1 MNPLTR
7 RSVTTFCPPL
17 HRTAAPITR
26 PRRFSLVCVLAASL
40 AAALS
45 PAAAESGSTPFRIEE
60 ATIAGIQSAILNH
73 QVTAVQVVKLY
84 LARIKAYNGPSVEY
98 PDGILGPIK
107 TMPHAK
113 GIGALITLNLRPATR
128 QAMGFPD
135 RTARSMTDSAD
146 NDPNMPDALEVAA
159 QQDEEF
165 ARTGRL
171 VGPLHGVVMTIKDQ
185 YDTFDLRTTS
195 GADAPYAND
204 RPPHDSTFVSRL
216 RAAGAIILSKANM
229 GEYAGSYGHNRSSF
243 GGQVVNPYDTERDPG
258 GSSAG
263 VGAAVGANLATC
275 GIAEETGPSIRSPAQ
290 NNNCVGISPTQELVS
305 RVGLMNQGINTRVG
319 PIARTVEDA
328 ARILTVIAGYDPKD
342 ELTAFSVGH
351 LPAQPYQSFTH
362 ATTLKGMRIGI
373 LREYM
378 DRAVATKAE
387 LQNIAMAE
395 QAVEDLRALGATIVD
410 PGAEGLFTP
419 YIRRYYPMLTNASFA
434 KANPALFPVDA
445 EGKPATD
452 QVATLVMLGMDPSKV
467 PGHMTIRD
475 LPGVTAEGESKYG
488 YDWYLAQRGDA
499 NIKNL
504 ADLVAKA
511 KYFNDGTPGSGV
523 PSGLKTTDS
532 AMAMDSA
539 LRMQRRFVV
548 QQIVLQ
554 CLAELNLDAVVYPTG
569 TLPPDKISLYRRAG
583 GGAGARGGR
592 AAAADASGVAGLGGG
607 GGSGGVTSWN
617 FLGTQG
623 FPAITVPGGFTT
635 EAYDRLPARPARAS
649 GEASPAGAPGGSGP
663 RLAGPFPAK
672 LPIGVDF
679 LGRPFS
685 EPTLLTIAA
694 AYEQETHH
702 RMQPP
707 DFGPLPGGSAMS
719 LASMR

>member
-1 MNPLTR
+1 MKRFLASACILAVGVV
-7 RSVTTFCPPL
+7 SV
-17 HRTAAPITR
+17 
-26 PRRFSLVCVLAASL
+26 
-40 AAALS
+40 
-45 PAAAESGSTPFRIEE
+45 PAARADATAPSFKIEE
-60 ATIAGIQSAILNH
+60 ATIAKIQAAILSH
-73 QVTAVQVVKLY
+73 KVTATEIVKLY
-84 LARIKAYNGPSVEY
+84 LARIKTYNGPSVEY
-98 PDGILGPIK
+98 PQGILGPIK
-107 TMPHAK
+107 TMPHAT
-113 GIGALITLNLRPATR
+113 GIGALITLNLRPAAR
-128 QAMGFPD
+128 QAMGFSD
-135 RTARSMTDSAD
+135 RTARSMTDAVD
-146 NDPNMPDALEVAA
+146 NDPSMPDALEVAA
-159 QQDEEF
+159 KEDQEF
-165 ARTGRL
+165 AQTGKL

-185 YDTFDLRTTS
+185 YDTFDMRTTS
-195 GADAPYAND
+195 GADAAYAND
-204 RPPHDSTFVSRL
+204 RPPHDSTFVTRL

-229 GEYAGSYGHNRSSF
+229 GEYAGGYGHNRSSF

-258 GSSAG
+258 GSSSG

-328 ARILTVIAGYDPKD
+328 ARILNVIAGYDPKD

-362 ATTLKGMRIGI
+362 AATLKGMRIGI

-378 DRAVATKAE
+378 DRAVATKAD

-410 PGAEGLFTP
+410 PGPEGLFTP
-419 YIRRYYPMLTNASFA
+419 YIRRYYPVLTNASYA

-445 EGKPATD
+445 DGKPTTD

-475 LPGVTAEGESKYG
+475 LPGVTAEGESKFG

-499 NIKNL
+499 NIKTV
-504 ADLVAKA
+504 ADLETKA

-523 PSGLKTTDS
+523 PTSFKTTDS
-532 AMAMDSA
+532 AMALDMA

-583 GGAGARGGR
+583 GGRAGRGGR
-592 AAAADASGVAGLGGG
+592 GGAAGGADGVAGLGGG

-635 EAYDRLPARPARAS
+635 EAYDRLPAQSAPATGDGAS
-649 GEASPAGAPGGSGP
+649 GGDQGASGT

-672 LPIGVDF
+672 LPIGFDF

-694 AYEQETHH
+694 AYEKATHH

-707 DFGPLPGGSAMS
+707 DFGPLPSGSEMS
-719 LASMR
+719 LAGMR

>member
-1 MNPLTR
+1 MKLLLA
-7 RSVTTFCPPL
+7 SVGL
-17 HRTAAPITR
+17 
-26 PRRFSLVCVLAASL
+26 LAAGL
-40 AAALS
+40 A
-45 PAAAESGSTPFRIEE
+45 PAAAVRADAPAPSFKIEE
-60 ATIAGIQSAILNH
+60 ATIADIQAAILGH
-73 QVTAVQVVKLY
+73 RVTATEIVKLY

-98 PDGILGPIK
+98 PQGILGPIK
-107 TMPHAK
+107 LRPHAT
-113 GIGALITLNLRPATR
+113 GIGALITLNLRPAAR
-128 QAMGFPD
+128 VAMGFPD
-135 RTARSMTDSAD
+135 RNARSMTDPAD

-159 QQDEEF
+159 REDEAF
-165 ARTGRL
+165 AQTGKL

-195 GADAPYAND
+195 GADIAYAND
-204 RPPHDSTFVSRL
+204 RPPHDSTFVARL

-229 GEYAGSYGHNRSSF
+229 GEYAGGYGHNRSSF

-263 VGAAVGANLATC
+263 VGAAVAANLATC
-275 GIAEETGPSIRSPAQ
+275 GMAEETGPSVRSPAQ
-290 NNNCVGISPTQELVS
+290 NNNCVGLAPTQELVS
-305 RVGLMNQGINTRVG
+305 RVGMMNPGINTRVG

-351 LPAQPYQSFTH
+351 LPAQPYETFTH
-362 ATTLKGMRIGI
+362 ATALTGVRIGV

-395 QAVEDLRALGATIVD
+395 KAVEDLRALGATIVD
-410 PGAEGLFTP
+410 PGPAGLFTP
-419 YIRRYYPMLTNASFA
+419 YVRRYYPVLTNASYA

-445 EGKPATD
+445 AGKPTTD
-452 QVATLVMLGMDPSKV
+452 QIATLVMLGMDPAKV

-475 LPGVTAEGESKYG
+475 FPGVSAEGESKFG
-488 YDWYLAQRGDA
+488 YDWYLAQRGDS
-499 NIKNL
+499 NVKDL
-504 ADLVAKA
+504 GDLVTKA
-511 KYFNDGTPGSGV
+511 KFFNDGTPGSGV
-523 PSGLKTTDS
+523 PTGLKSTNEATVLD
-532 AMAMDSA
+532 MA

-554 CLAELNLDAVVYPTG
+554 CMAELNLDAVVYPTG
-569 TLPPDKISLYRRAG
+569 TLPPAKISLYRRAG
-583 GGAGARGGR
+583 GGGGR
-592 AAAADASGVAGLGGG
+592 AGRGGAGGGADGVAGLGGG

-635 EAYDRLPARPARAS
+635 EAYDRLPDRKAPDA
-649 GEASPAGAPGGSGP
+649 GEPGTGGESGAPGTH
-663 RLAGPFPAK
+663 LAGPFPAQ
-672 LPIGVDF
+672 LPIGFDF

-694 AYEQETHH
+694 AYERATHH
-702 RMQPP
+702 RMEPA
-707 DFGPLPGGSAMS
+707 DFGPLSPGPA
-719 LASMR
+719 LALAAAH